1 MMLNYNEF
9 IEYLD
14 RAHAHYWID
23 SYAGYA
29 NEEYITIYEVIV
41 QTGDMSMS
49 FFFDDKGELT
59 NIGL

>member
-14 RAHAHYWID
+14 RACAHYWVD
-23 SYAGYA
+23 SYAGYS
-29 NEEYITIYEVIV
+29 NEEYITIYEVIL

-59 NIGL
+59 NIGV

>member
-9 IEYLD
+9 IEYLN
-14 RAHAHYWID
+14 RAYAHYWID
-23 SYAGYA
+23 SYAGYT

-59 NIGL
+59 NIGV